1 MAVDLGRPL
10 GGVLLTLRLTGL
22 SVHVLLVD
30 LPRSIHVSLQ
40 LLKLTRLV
48 VLHVAAATVL
58 SAPVLAMDSSR
69 NLKTKAA
76 TMDLGDFP
84 CLSIHH

>member
-22 SVHVLLVD
+22 SIHVLLVD

-48 VLHVAAATVL
+48 VLAAATVL